1 MIEVSEQH
9 GVTRIHMWS
18 RRSRLVGYTVSAF
31 VFDGVLIDCGFP
43 AVRLDLA
50 RALDELPVRGAIIT
64 HHHEDHAGNLALL
77 AARAIPVAMPA
88 ETLASARAG
97 ERVGL
102 YRRFAWGTM
111 RRLARPLEPFHTG
124 QLALLHTP
132 GHSADHHVVWDAE
145 RGILFSADLFLGVK
159 VRVARPGEDPRQ
171 LALSLRR
178 AADLRPRLM
187 FDAHR
192 GLVPDGATALL
203 AKARWLDETIG
214 RIDTHIAAGWSDRA
228 ITRAVLGREDGVHY
242 VSSGDLSRINFVKAV
257 RRSAVREM
265 AAARLA
271 GAARR

>member
-1 MIEVSEQH
+1 MIEVSEAH

-18 RRSRLVGYTVSAF
+18 RRSRLVGYTVSAY

-50 RALDELPVRGAIIT
+50 RVLDEMPVRGAIIT

-77 AARAIPVAMPA
+77 AARAVPVAMPS
-88 ETLASARAG
+88 ETMAIARTG

-111 RRLARPLEPFHTG
+111 RRLGRPLERFHTG
-124 QLALLHTP
+124 HLALLHMP

-145 RGILFSADLFLGVK
+145 SGILFAGDLFLGVK

-171 LALSLRR
+171 LAQSLRR

-228 ITRAVLGREDGVHY
+228 ITRAVLGREDVVHY
-242 VSSGDLSRINFVKAV
+242 VSSGDLAKVNFVKAV
-257 RRSAVREM
+257 RGATLPF
-265 AAARLA
+265 AR
-271 GAARR
+271 